1 MSGLIVNIDRIAA
14 LRQIGRTANPD
25 PAAAAVLI
33 ETAGAEGIAVH
44 LWEDR
49 RHIQDRDVRIL
60 RQIVQSMFILEIAPT
75 SEMTGIAL
83 DLKPDRIVLVPEK
96 YEETT
101 PAGGLDLIVHRDS
114 VAETVSTLQNNGL
127 SVGVLIDPDPEQIR
141 LAHQIN
147 VNQVT
152 LHLKSFRDAKT
163 VMKKQRAFEK
173 AVDAVK
179 LSRRLNLQ
187 VTVCRG
193 LDYHTIRTFR
203 TLPEIDEFVIGH
215 GIVARALLTGLEKA
229 VRDMLDLIRAMQ

>member
-14 LRQIGRTANPD
+14 LRQIGKSANPD

-33 ETAGAEGIAVH
+33 ETAGAEGVAVH

-60 RQIVQSMFILEIAPT
+60 RHIVQSMFILEITPT

-83 DLKPDRIVLVPEK
+83 DLKPDRTVLVPEK

-101 PAGGLDLIVHRDS
+101 PEGGLDLIVHKDS
-114 VAETVSTLQNNGL
+114 VAETISTFQNNGL
-127 SVGVLIDPDPEQIR
+127 SAGVMIDPDPEQIKI
-141 LAHQIN
+141 AHQIN
-147 VNQVT
+147 ANQVT
-152 LHLKSFRDAKT
+152 FHLKSFHDAKT
-163 VMKKQRAFEK
+163 VIKKQRVFDET
-173 AVDAVK
+173 VDAIK
-179 LSRRLNLQ
+179 LSHRLNMQ

-193 LDYHTIRTFR
+193 LDYNTIRTFR
-203 TLPEIDEFVIGH
+203 KLPEIDEFAIGH

-229 VRDMLDLIRAMQ
+229 VRDMLDLIKFL